1 MFPIRDDQPR
11 FSTPYV
17 NYFIIA
23 LNVLIYVFF
32 EIPVQMQGGR
42 HFEALIFQFGFVPE
56 LMPDFWVATVCSIP
70 GPVGRPWL
78 CWSCSSPCGGCRLGF
93 FWDTGF

>member
-23 LNVLIYVFF
+23 LNIAVYVFF
-32 EIPVQMQGGR
+32 ELPAQFQGARQFDVLVLQFPAGGYTGASP
-42 HFEALIFQFGFVPE
+42 ALIGQRAYYGTFNNDVVSADLTRKRIVLPASE
-56 LMPDFWVATVCSIP
+56 ATSV
-70 GPVGRPWL
+70 
-78 CWSCSSPCGGCRLGF
+78 
-93 FWDTGF
+93 